1 MSDYSKNTRKSLGL
15 GELIA
20 IALGGMVGGGIFS
33 ILGVSVEQ
41 VGNLTPLAIGIGGGL
56 AFLAAYS
63 YVKLTLL
70 YKDAGATY
78 TFFKKAFPG
87 SQTAAAVVGWLI
99 VFGYISTLA
108 LYGFTFA
115 SYFCSFSESINNP
128 TGQKITAGVVIF
140 LFALINITSVEGMG
154 KLEDLMVYTKIAI
167 LLIISA
173 LLGWKGDLQNLEP
186 LLAPST
192 TWTAIFVV
200 AAITFVAY
208 EGFQL
213 VINAYDEV
221 KAPKKNI
228 PRAIYA
234 SVGIATLLYVML
246 STAALATIPKS
257 EIIADKEY
265 ALAAGASEFLGSV
278 GQVIVIFGALLAT
291 SSAISGTLFGS
302 SRLMAAIALDG
313 YMPSILA
320 KKRNVYIPAYAIAL
334 MSSMA
339 YVLILSGG
347 LQVILEFGSITFI
360 LVSLLMAFAN
370 YRKREET
377 KSSTIM
383 TLLAIAG
390 LMVAGLLILYFE
402 FTHNRQQLYYILG
415 IYAVLGAGSYLYT
428 KSHTSKAP

>member
-1 MSDYSKNTRKSLGL
+1 
-15 GELIA
+15 
-20 IALGGMVGGGIFS
+20 MVGGGIFS

-87 SQTAAAVVGWLI
+87 NQTAAAVVGWLI

-140 LFALINITSVEGMG
+140 LFTLINITSVEGMG

-167 LLIISA
+167 LLIISV

-265 ALAAGASEFLGSV
+265 ALAAGASEFLGSI

-302 SRLMAAIALDG
+302 SRLMAAIARDG

-320 KKRNVYIPAYAIAL
+320 KKRKVYIPAYAIAL
-334 MSSMA
+334 MSGMA
-339 YVLILSGG
+339 YLLILSGG

-402 FTHNRQQLYYILG
+402 FTQNREQLYYILG